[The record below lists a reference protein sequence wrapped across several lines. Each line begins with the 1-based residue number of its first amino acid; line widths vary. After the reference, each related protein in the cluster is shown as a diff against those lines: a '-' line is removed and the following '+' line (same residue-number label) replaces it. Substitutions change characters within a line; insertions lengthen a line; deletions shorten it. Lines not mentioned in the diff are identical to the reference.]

1 MYKKF
6 YGLSGSPFS
15 LLPDADFLF
24 YSRRHRRAVNLLAY
38 GIFTQAGFI
47 VITGD
52 VGAGKTTVVRRYI
65 KSAEADVAVGV
76 ISNPSPTLGRLFSW
90 VAMAYDLAPDPD
102 DAKVYHAFVAFL
114 LEQYAKGRRTVL
126 IIDEAQNLSAETL
139 EDLRMLS
146 NVNNEKDQLLQIVLV
161 GQPELL
167 ETLNRP
173 ILRQFAQRIAV
184 HCHLDPL
191 VPVETAAYIRHRL
204 AVVGGAPDLFDDAAC
219 AAVHYFTGGV
229 PRLINLLCDQSLVY
243 AFSEEEPAI
252 SGEVVAEVVLDRGRM
267 GLTPFRK
274 LPEGWRIE
282 NLAAETA
289 AILTEIQL
297 AAKFESATKK

>member
-114 LEQYAKGRRTVL
+114 FQYAFM
-126 IIDEAQNLSAETL
+126 NLY
-139 EDLRMLS
+139 
-146 NVNNEKDQLLQIVLV
+146 
-161 GQPELL
+161 
-167 ETLNRP
+167 
-173 ILRQFAQRIAV
+173 FAM
-184 HCHLDPL
+184 
-191 VPVETAAYIRHRL
+191 
-204 AVVGGAPDLFDDAAC
+204 
-219 AAVHYFTGGV
+219 
-229 PRLINLLCDQSLVY
+229 
-243 AFSEEEPAI
+243 I
-252 SGEVVAEVVLDRGRM
+252 SI
-267 GLTPFRK
+267 F
-274 LPEGWRIE
+274 
-282 NLAAETA
+282 
-289 AILTEIQL
+289 
-297 AAKFESATKK
+297 